1 MKNKIFTV
9 VFVLAVL
16 VSGLLTVQAGAF
28 GPHHGGGMLHLK
40 ALMALDLSNSQK
52 AEVKN
57 IFDTYKDEEKE
68 IRDRLMETKKGIREV
83 MHAET
88 FDEENARQ
96 AIRQV
101 SINME
106 DMLVLKARI
115 MVEIR
120 KELNPDQLD
129 SLKENA
135 QEHRRMKE
143 LAKDMQFR
151 DSMIDTWL
159 QMERE

>member
-1 MKNKIFTV
+1 MKNKLFAV
-9 VFVLAVL
+9 VFILAIL

-57 IFDTYKDEEKE
+57 IFDTYKDEGKE
-68 IRDRLMETKKGIREV
+68 IRDRVMETKKGVREV
-83 MHAET
+83 MHSVT
-88 FDEENARQ
+88 FDEENARL
-96 AIRQV
+96 AFRQL
-101 SINME
+101 STNME

-115 MVEIR
+115 MVEI
-120 KELNPDQLD
+120 KKVLNPDQLN
-129 SLKENA
+129 SLEENM
-135 QEHRRMKE
+135 QGRMK
-143 LAKDMQFR
+143 DMEENMRFR